1 MFAVQQIKVNRKV
14 AEVSRKMELVEM
26 GISAEE
32 EAARKAAEE
41 EQKRLE
47 QEQREKEEAAK
58 NTENDGQSGQEPSE
72 SALPEAVG

>member
-1 MFAVQQIKVNRKV
+1 MRNDDKV

-32 EAARKAAEE
+32 EVARKAAEE
-41 EQKRLE
+41 QERLE
-47 QEQREKEEAAK
+47 QERREQEEAAK
-58 NTENDGQSGQEPSE
+58 NAVQDGQDGQDSSQ